1 MNPKPFT
8 SDQRKRAEEKLSR
21 LEGVLASHIR
31 TDADG
36 ALEAVELEAAPGA
49 DKAAVAR
56 EAAALIV
63 RELGVELDS
72 DRVIVM
78 TASGTAAE
86 GVQEFPILEFEGRFE
101 FVSVNVVTAREG
113 LRAEIELVRDA
124 QAAFGAATSDNIA
137 APVWSVVAEA
147 TLRAISEYLD
157 DEIRL
162 CLIGVVKAP
171 LGDDEAMLVR
181 VDVVSSRWTKSLAG
195 CALVGGHENQS
206 VVFATLDAVNRVSG
220 KLEFKTSIEYKIQ

>member
-1 MNPKPFT
+1 MNPKSLT
-8 SDQRKRAEEKLSR
+8 SDQRKRTEEKLSR
-21 LEGVLASHIR
+21 LAGVLACHIR
-31 TDADG
+31 TDSEG
-36 ALEAVELEAAPGA
+36 GLVEVELEAAPDA
-49 DKAAVAR
+49 DQ
-56 EAAALIV
+56 AALTQEAGALLR
-63 RELGVELDS
+63 RELGLELEAS
-72 DRVIVM
+72 HIRV
-78 TASGTAAE
+78 TAAGATAPA
-86 GVQEFPILEFEGRFE
+86 GVEEFPILEFEGRFA
-101 FVSVNVVTAREG
+101 FVSVNVVTSREG
-113 LRAEIELVRDA
+113 LRAEVELTRESLN
-124 QAAFGAATSDNIA
+124 AFGAATSDNIA
-137 APVWSVVAEA
+137 APSWPVVAEA

-157 DEIRL
+157 GAIRL

>member
-1 MNPKPFT
+1 MNPKNLT

-21 LEGVLASHIR
+21 IAGVLACHIRTDTEGGLVALEIEAAPDADSAAIAREAGAFFERELGLELDASHIR
-31 TDADG
+31 VAKAGET
-36 ALEAVELEAAPGA
+36 AP
-49 DKAAVAR
+49 D
-56 EAAALIV
+56 
-63 RELGVELDS
+63 GVE
-72 DRVIVM
+72 
-78 TASGTAAE
+78 
-86 GVQEFPILEFEGRFE
+86 EFPILEFEGRFA
-101 FVSVNVVTAREG
+101 FVSVNVVTSREG
-113 LRAEIELVRDA
+113 LRAEVELVRDA

-137 APVWSVVAEA
+137 APAWPVVAEA

-157 DEIRL
+157 DAIRL

-195 CALVGGHENQS
+195 CALVGGHESQS

>member
-1 MNPKPFT
+1 MNPKGLTPE
-8 SDQRKRAEEKLSR
+8 QLQRAEAR
-21 LEGVLASHIR
+21 LGLIPGVLACRIRAGGAGELEEIQLDAAHDAEAGDISHAVETVMR
-31 TDADG
+31 EEFGLAVDASRIQVSPGRDG
-36 ALEAVELEAAPGA
+36 AAS
-49 DKAAVAR
+49 
-56 EAAALIV
+56 
-63 RELGVELDS
+63 GVE
-72 DRVIVM
+72 
-78 TASGTAAE
+78 
-86 GVQEFPILEFEGRFE
+86 EFPILEFEGRFE

-113 LRAEIELVRDA
+113 LRAEVELVRNG
-124 QAAFGAATSDNIA
+124 QAAFGAATSENIA
-137 APVWSVVAEA
+137 APAWPVVAEA

-171 LGDDEAMLVR
+171 LGDDEAMLIR

-195 CALVGGHENQS
+195 CALVGGHENQC